1 VAVLMFRIR
10 KSQFENRKYP
20 PPNKL
25 HGSRSH
31 PSSAKLLSDQMT
43 ALPAKHQQAL
53 NEAISLLISRATSS
67 WDVSAGD
74 LRPRIEKALEKYLL
88 AQTANPDRNAIK
100 QFVDDIRADDLCLII
115 ACEKGD
121 EKAWEYLV
129 ANFDSTVKSAA
140 RKITSNTE
148 DAEDLA
154 SSIWAELY
162 GLRQDAEGNKKS
174 KLAYYSGRGSLA
186 GWLRAVVSQLAVDE
200 YRKSARFVQV
210 EETRDFENL
219 AEESSNHTGNDLVI
233 HHSSNPEELLTN
245 ESSSR
250 DVSLALKHAIESLD
264 AEDKLV
270 MKLYYFDDLKLKE
283 IAAMFGYHE
292 ATASRKLVRIQTEIR
307 KSVEKKLREQHGW
320 NEIEVKRYLSET
332 ASKLGISVEKL
343 FAALLV
349 VAALQDVWF

>member
-1 VAVLMFRIR
+1 
-10 KSQFENRKYP
+10 
-20 PPNKL
+20 
-25 HGSRSH
+25 
-31 PSSAKLLSDQMT
+31 MT
-43 ALPAKHQQAL
+43 GLPAKHVGTVD
-53 NEAISLLISRATSS
+53 EAISLLIARASDARGLTS
-67 WDVSAGD
+67 DD
-74 LRPRIEKALEKYLL
+74 LAPRISSVLGKYLL
-88 AQTANPDRNAIK
+88 NDNADADRKTIK
-100 QFVDDIRADDLCLII
+100 QFVDEIRPDDLCLII

-140 RKITSNTE
+140 RKISSNNE

-186 GWLRAVVSQLAVDE
+186 GWLRAVVSQLAIDE
-200 YRKSARFVQV
+200 YRKQSRFVQV

-219 AEESSNHTGNDLVI
+219 AEESSNHSGNDRVV
-233 HHSSNPEELLTN
+233 HHAENPEELLTS
-245 ESSSR
+245 EQTSG

-264 AEDKLV
+264 PEDKLV

-283 IAAMFGYHE
+283 VAAMFGYHE
-292 ATASRKLVRIQTEIR
+292 ATASRKLTRIQTEIR
-307 KSVEKKLREQHGW
+307 KSVEKKLRERHGW
-320 NEIEVKRYLSET
+320 SESEVKRCLSET

-343 FAALLV
+343 FAVLLV
-349 VAALQDVWF
+349 CVALQDMWF

>member
-1 VAVLMFRIR
+1 
-10 KSQFENRKYP
+10 
-20 PPNKL
+20 
-25 HGSRSH
+25 
-31 PSSAKLLSDQMT
+31 MT
-43 ALPAKHQQAL
+43 AVPAKHVQAVD
-53 NEAISLLISRATSS
+53 EAISSLISRAADSRGL
-67 WDVSAGD
+67 SAD
-74 LRPRIEKALEKYLL
+74 DIRPRVDSALGKYLL
-88 AQTANPDRNAIK
+88 NDQANADRNAIK

-129 ANFDSTVKSAA
+129 VNFDSTVKSAA
-140 RKITSNTE
+140 RKISANNE

-162 GLRQDAEGNKKS
+162 GLRQDADGNKKS

-186 GWLRAVVSQLAVDE
+186 GWLRAVVSQLAIDE
-200 YRKSARFVQV
+200 YRKQSRFVQV
-210 EETRDFENL
+210 EENRDFENL
-219 AEESSNHTGNDLVI
+219 AEDASNHTGSDLVV
-233 HHSSNPEELLTN
+233 HHADNPEELLTN

-270 MKLYYFDDLKLKE
+270 MKLYYFDDLKLKD

-307 KSVEKKLREQHGW
+307 KSVEKKLRSEHGW
-320 NEIEVKRYLSET
+320 SETEVKRCLSET
-332 ASKLGISVEKL
+332 ASKLGLSVEKL
-343 FAALLV
+343 FAVMLV
-349 VAALQDVWF
+349 FAALQDIWF